1 VSSTLTYVY
10 CLVRAARRPSLRGV
24 PHGIPAGDAVR
35 LLDVPQLASA
45 RGRAAAMR
53 HWLVVSTV
61 PEPMYGADP
70 LKNGLQELEWVGP
83 RAVAHEAVIEHFL
96 NADAVLP
103 MQLFALF
110 NSDDRAIEH
119 VVSNRHRI
127 GRILMRIDRQ
137 VEWGLRLM
145 WDPTALERPD
155 RGLTKRGDSA
165 RPQRVVSGADYLAT
179 KRNQRDRARTLLQ
192 RARADAR
199 RTYRAIA
206 GNASEA
212 RRRTD
217 VERAAPGSRLLLE
230 AAFLVPARSTRSF
243 QAAVR
248 RHTGA
253 LEQSGI
259 AVSLTGPW
267 PPYNFI

>member
-10 CLVRAARRPSLRGV
+10 CLVRAARRPSLRGLRQ
-24 PHGIPAGDAVR
+24 GIPGSDAVR
-35 LLDVPQLASA
+35 LLDVPQVASA

-61 PEPMYGADP
+61 PETMYGEDR
-70 LKNGLQELEWVGP
+70 LRQGLQELEWVGP
-83 RAVAHEAVIEHFL
+83 RALAHEAVIEHFL

-110 NSDDRAIEH
+110 KSDDRAIEH
-119 VVSNRHRI
+119 VVSDRRRI
-127 GRILMRIDRQ
+127 ARILARIDRQ

-145 WDPTALERPD
+145 WNSSAVDVRD
-155 RGLTKRGDSA
+155 RGRTRREGSDRALHVA
-165 RPQRVVSGADYLAT
+165 SGTNYLAR
-179 KRNQRDRARTLLQ
+179 KRHQRDRARTLLQ
-192 RARADAR
+192 RARADAS

-206 GNASEA
+206 GKASEA

-230 AAFLVPARSTRSF
+230 AAFLVPARRARTF

-248 RHTGA
+248 RHTGP